1 MPNKKAFAERTPE
14 ELALIR
20 QAKQRLQK
28 SFRWTEP
35 QAFSCLRSMAMLRQQ
50 ALTVVATSVLQA
62 SPEQLAALVSETVE
76 RRTSS
81 PIRKTR
87 RDRRTG
93 HDAPPA
99 S

>member
-1 MPNKKAFAERTPE
+1 MPNRKSFTERSPE

-35 QAFSCLRSMAMLRQQ
+35 QAFSCLRNMAMQQRQS
-50 ALTVVATSVLQA
+50 LSTVATVVLQA
-62 SPEQLAALVSETVE
+62 STEQLSALVSETE
-76 RRTSS
+76 KHQTSS
-81 PIRKTR
+81 PIQKTR

>member
-1 MPNKKAFAERTPE
+1 MPNKKAFAERMPE

-28 SFRWTEP
+28 SFRWTEE
-35 QAFSCLRSMAMLRQQ
+35 QAFRCLRSMAMQQ
-50 ALTVVATSVLQA
+50 QVALPAMATFVLQTPA
-62 SPEQLAALVSETVE
+62 DQLSALVSTKVP
-76 RRTSS
+76 RSS
-81 PIRKTR
+81 PTRKTR

-93 HDAPPA
+93 HDTPPA